1 MSSLTRRSSALLGAV
16 ALLLLWQVIVWLRL
30 YPEFIIPPP
39 AAVWNAFIENLI
51 DGRLMH
57 HIGVTMSEVAA
68 GLVVGLI
75 LALSLGYLL
84 AKSRSLETLLSPLIV
99 ALQAVP
105 VVAYAPLL
113 VIWFGT
119 GVSSKIVTC
128 ALIVFFPMLINT
140 MAGIRQVPLPLRD
153 LMRSLRATRW
163 QMLRHLEVPAAL
175 PVLFAGL
182 KVSATLAVIGAVVGE
197 FVSADAGLGYLIKL
211 ARQSYDT
218 PLVLLAV
225 ILLALLARMLYGLV
239 ALAERWT
246 LRWAAFETDRLTG
259 DGMIK

>member
-1 MSSLTRRSSALLGAV
+1 MRRSSAFWGAG
-16 ALLLLWQVIVWLRL
+16 ALLLLWQVVVWLRL

-39 AAVWNAFIENLI
+39 AVVWDTFVENLLS
-51 DGRLMH
+51 GRLMH
-57 HIGVTMSEVAA
+57 HVSVTMGEVGA
-68 GLVVGLI
+68 GLSLGLI

-84 AKSRSLETLLSPLIV
+84 AKSQLLDTLLSPLIV

-128 ALIVFFPMLINT
+128 ALIVFFPMLVNT
-140 MAGIRQVPLPLRD
+140 IAGIRQVPLHLRD
-153 LMRSLRATRW
+153 LMRSLKATRW
-163 QMLRHLEVPAAL
+163 QTFRYLEIPAAL

-218 PLVLLAV
+218 PLVLVAV
-225 ILLALLARMLYGLV
+225 ILLAVLARVLYGLV
-239 ALAERWT
+239 ALAEQRM
-246 LRWAAFETDRLTG
+246 LLWAASQSDRVRN
-259 DGMIK
+259 DQR

>member
-1 MSSLTRRSSALLGAV
+1 MLGAV